1 MTISLKKEKEGIM
14 MPFVH
19 IELVAG
25 RTAEQ
30 KLNLVK
36 EVTEAVVKN
45 TGAPSEKVH
54 VILNE
59 MQPEN
64 YAVNGE
70 LLSQK

>member
-1 MTISLKKEKEGIM
+1 

-25 RTAEQ
+25 RTSEQ
-30 KLNLVK
+30 KMNLVK
-36 EVTEAVVKN
+36 EVTEVVAKN
-45 TGAPSEKVH
+45 TGAPSEKIH

>member
-1 MTISLKKEKEGIM
+1 

-25 RTAEQ
+25 RTVEQ
-30 KLNLVK
+30 KINLVK

-45 TGAPSEKVH
+45 TDAPSEKVH

>member
-1 MTISLKKEKEGIM
+1 
-14 MPFVH
+14 MPYVH

-25 RTAEQ
+25 RTLEQ
-30 KLNLVK
+30 KINLVK
-36 EVTEAVVKN
+36 DVTAAVVKN
-45 TGAPSEKVH
+45 TGAPSERVH

-64 YAVNGE
+64 CATNGE

>member
-1 MTISLKKEKEGIM
+1 M
-14 MPFVH
+14 
-19 IELVAG
+19 
-25 RTAEQ
+25 EQ
-30 KLNLVK
+30 KINLIK

-64 YAVNGE
+64 YAVDGE

>member
-1 MTISLKKEKEGIM
+1 

-25 RTAEQ
+25 RTSEQ
-30 KLNLVK
+30 KRNLVK
-36 EVTEAVVKN
+36 EVTEAVSKN
-45 TGAPSEKVH
+45 TGAPSEKIH

-64 YAVNGE
+64 YAVNGK